1 MLRHFFECAL
11 EEGFTCLRRAL
22 FGVVR
27 SLTYGSPKMHT
38 EPGGKVRRW
47 SVGHDAPCFV
57 PWDGMKTHLETSAPE
72 QFGAR
77 QFGSTCQKGKPRR
90 SGARTHPGR
99 KSR

>member
-1 MLRHFFECAL
+1 LGEYHPMLRHFFECAL

-47 SVGHDAPCFV
+47 SVGHDAPY
-57 PWDGMKTHLETSAPE
+57 P
-72 QFGAR
+72 AR
-77 QFGSTCQKGKPRR
+77 AV
-90 SGARTHPGR
+90 ARPGR
-99 KSR
+99 RFRVPGGRGA